1 MSIDTVP
8 RTMNHL
14 EILRNHP
21 VLGELPG
28 ASIQRLLSCA
38 TTRRV
43 RRGTTIFAKGD
54 AGTQLV
60 AVLSGRVK
68 IAISSPEGREAVLNV
83 VHEGEVFGEIALF
96 DGRPRTAAAIAIT
109 DCELMSIDRCHF
121 LPLVRQQPDI
131 AIKLIEILC
140 ARLRR
145 SSEQYE
151 DIMFLNLRARVA
163 KLLLRLAE
171 EAGGPIPRKVLVTQ
185 QEMSQLAG
193 MSRESIN
200 KQLRAWAQVKW
211 VRLERG
217 GVVVL
222 RPEALETIVALPD
235 SVFATVLQGAARC

>member
-1 MSIDTVP
+1 MQSVP
-8 RTMNHL
+8 ITMNHL
-14 EILRNHP
+14 EILGNHP
-21 VLGELPG
+21 ILGELPK
-28 ASIQRLLSCA
+28 ASIERLLSCA
-38 TTRRV
+38 TTRKL
-43 RRGTTIFAKGD
+43 RRGATIFAKGD
-54 AGTQLV
+54 AGTQLI

-68 IAISSPEGREAVLNV
+68 IVVSSPEGREAVLNV

-96 DGRPRTAAAIAIT
+96 DGCPRTASAIALT
-109 DCELMSIDRCHF
+109 DCELLSIDRRHF
-121 LPLVRQQPDI
+121 LPMVREQPDV

-151 DIMFLNLRARVA
+151 DVMFLNLRARVA

-171 EAGGPIPRKVLVTQ
+171 EVGGPLPRKVLVTQ
-185 QEMSQLAG
+185 QEMSQMAG

-200 KQLRAWAQVKW
+200 KQLRSWAQVKW

-222 RPEALETIVALPD
+222 RPEALLSVIQLAD
-235 SVFATVLQGAARC
+235 SAKVVPA

>member
-1 MSIDTVP
+1 MQSVP
-8 RTMNHL
+8 ITMNHL
-14 EILRNHP
+14 EILGNHP
-21 VLGELPG
+21 ILGELPR
-28 ASIQRLLSCA
+28 ASIERLLSCA
-38 TTRRV
+38 TTRKL
-43 RRGTTIFAKGD
+43 RRGATIFAKGD
-54 AGTQLV
+54 AGTQLI

-68 IAISSPEGREAVLNV
+68 IVVSSLEGREAVLNV

-96 DGRPRTAAAIAIT
+96 DGCPRTASAIALT
-109 DCELMSIDRCHF
+109 DCELLSIDRRHF
-121 LPLVRQQPDI
+121 LPMVREQPDV

-151 DIMFLNLRARVA
+151 DVMFLNLRARVA

-171 EAGGPIPRKVLVTQ
+171 EVGGPLPRKVLVTQ
-185 QEMSQLAG
+185 QEMSQMAG

-200 KQLRAWAQVKW
+200 KQLRSWAQVKW

-222 RPEALETIVALPD
+222 RPEALLSIIQLAD
-235 SVFATVLQGAARC
+235 SAKVVPA

>member
-1 MSIDTVP
+1 
-8 RTMNHL
+8 MNHL

-21 VLGELPG
+21 ILGELPS
-28 ASIQRLLSCA
+28 ASIERLLACA
-38 TTRRV
+38 TTRKV
-43 RRGTTIFAKGD
+43 RRGTTVFAKGD
-54 AGTQLV
+54 AGTQLI
-60 AVLSGRVK
+60 AVLSGRIK

-96 DGRPRTAAAIAIT
+96 DGRPRTAAAIAIS
-109 DCELMSIDRCHF
+109 DCELMSIDRRHF
-121 LPLVRQQPDI
+121 LPLVREQPDI
-131 AIKLIEILC
+131 ALKLIEILC
-140 ARLRR
+140 VRLRR

-171 EAGGPIPRKVLVTQ
+171 EAGGPPPRKVLVTQ

-200 KQLRAWAQVKW
+200 KQLRAWAQARW

-222 RPEALETIVALPD
+222 RPEALAMIIELPD
-235 SVFATVLQGAARC
+235 GSNASSLPGAARW

>member
-1 MSIDTVP
+1 MQSVP
-8 RTMNHL
+8 ITMNHL
-14 EILRNHP
+14 EILGNHP
-21 VLGELPG
+21 ILGELPR
-28 ASIQRLLSCA
+28 ASIERLLSCA
-38 TTRRV
+38 TTRKL
-43 RRGTTIFAKGD
+43 RRGATIFAKGD
-54 AGTQLV
+54 AGTQLI

-68 IAISSPEGREAVLNV
+68 IVVSSPEGREAVLNV

-96 DGRPRTAAAIAIT
+96 DGCPRTASAIALT
-109 DCELMSIDRCHF
+109 DCELLSIDRRHF
-121 LPLVRQQPDI
+121 LPMVREQPDV

-151 DIMFLNLRARVA
+151 DVMFLNLRARVA

-171 EAGGPIPRKVLVTQ
+171 EVGGPLPRKVLVTQ
-185 QEMSQLAG
+185 QEMSQMAG

-200 KQLRAWAQVKW
+200 KQLRSWAQVKW

-222 RPEALETIVALPD
+222 RPEALLSVIQLAD
-235 SVFATVLQGAARC
+235 SAKVVPA

>member
-1 MSIDTVP
+1 MQSVQI
-8 RTMNHL
+8 TMNHL
-14 EILRNHP
+14 EILGNHP
-21 VLGELPG
+21 ILGELPR
-28 ASIQRLLSCA
+28 ASIQRLLSRA
-38 TTRRV
+38 TTRKL
-43 RRGTTIFAKGD
+43 RRGATIFAKGD
-54 AGTQLV
+54 AGTQLI

-68 IAISSPEGREAVLNV
+68 IVVSSPEGREAVLNV

-96 DGRPRTAAAIAIT
+96 DGCSRTASAIAVT
-109 DCELMSIDRCHF
+109 DCELLSIDRRHF
-121 LPLVRQQPDI
+121 LPMVREQPDV

-171 EAGGPIPRKVLVTQ
+171 EVGGPLPRKVLVTQ
-185 QEMSQLAG
+185 QEMSQMAG

-200 KQLRAWAQVKW
+200 KQLRAWAQAKW

-222 RPEALETIVALPD
+222 RPEALLSIIQLPD
-235 SVFATVLQGAARC
+235 SANAVPA

>member
-1 MSIDTVP
+1 
-8 RTMNHL
+8 MNHL

-21 VLGELPG
+21 ILGELPS
-28 ASIQRLLSCA
+28 ASIERLLACA
-38 TTRRV
+38 TTRKV
-43 RRGTTIFAKGD
+43 RRGTTVFAKGD
-54 AGTQLV
+54 AGTQLI
-60 AVLSGRVK
+60 AVLSGRIK

-96 DGRPRTAAAIAIT
+96 DGRPRTAAAIAIS
-109 DCELMSIDRCHF
+109 DCELMSIDRRHF
-121 LPLVRQQPDI
+121 LPLVREQPDI
-131 AIKLIEILC
+131 ALKLIEILC

-171 EAGGPIPRKVLVTQ
+171 EAGGSTPRKVLVTQ

-200 KQLRAWAQVKW
+200 KQLRAWAQAKW

-222 RPEALETIVALPD
+222 RPEALETIIELPD
-235 SVFATVLQGAARC
+235 SSNATSLPGSGRW

>member
-1 MSIDTVP
+1 
-8 RTMNHL
+8 MNHL

-28 ASIQRLLSCA
+28 ASIQRLVTCA
-38 TTRRV
+38 TRRRV

-151 DIMFLNLRARVA
+151 DIMFLNLRG
-163 KLLLRLAE
+163 
-171 EAGGPIPRKVLVTQ
+171 AGSETVVTP
-185 QEMSQLAG
+185 G
-193 MSRESIN
+193 RGSR
-200 KQLRAWAQVKW
+200 W
-211 VRLERG
+211 
-217 GVVVL
+217 
-222 RPEALETIVALPD
+222 PD
-235 SVFATVLQGAARC
+235 TAQGAGDATGNEPTGGYVTREHQQAVARLGASQMGAIGTRRRGRAETRGPRNDRGTPR

>member
-1 MSIDTVP
+1 MQSVP
-8 RTMNHL
+8 ITMNHL
-14 EILRNHP
+14 EILGNHP
-21 VLGELPG
+21 ILGELPR
-28 ASIQRLLSCA
+28 ASIERLLSCA
-38 TTRRV
+38 TTRKL
-43 RRGTTIFAKGD
+43 RRGATIFAKGD
-54 AGTQLV
+54 AGTQLI

-68 IAISSPEGREAVLNV
+68 IVVSSPEGREAVLNV

-96 DGRPRTAAAIAIT
+96 DGCPRTASAIALT
-109 DCELMSIDRCHF
+109 DCELLSIDRRHF
-121 LPLVRQQPDI
+121 LPMVREQPDV

-171 EAGGPIPRKVLVTQ
+171 EVGGPLPRKVLVTQ
-185 QEMSQLAG
+185 QEMSQMAG

-200 KQLRAWAQVKW
+200 KQLRSWAQVKW

-222 RPEALETIVALPD
+222 RPEALLSVIQLAD
-235 SVFATVLQGAARC
+235 SAKVVPA

>member
-1 MSIDTVP
+1 
-8 RTMNHL
+8 MNHL
-14 EILRNHP
+14 EILRQHP
-21 VLGELPG
+21 VLGELPR
-28 ASIQRLLSCA
+28 ASIQRLLACA
-38 TTRRV
+38 SRRTV
-43 RRGTTIFAKGD
+43 RRGTTVFAKGD
-54 AGTQLV
+54 AGTQLI
-60 AVLSGRVK
+60 AVLSGRIK
-68 IAISSPEGREAVLNV
+68 IAVSSPEGREAVLNV

-96 DGRPRTAAAIAIT
+96 DGRPRTAAAIAVT
-109 DCELMSIDRCHF
+109 DCELMSIDRRHF
-121 LPLVRQQPDI
+121 LPLVREQPDI

-171 EAGGPIPRKVLVTQ
+171 EAGGPPPRKVLVTQ

-200 KQLRAWAQVKW
+200 KQLRAWAQAKW

-222 RPEALETIVALPD
+222 RPEALETIVQLPD
-235 SVFATVLQGAARC
+235 NSNGPLLQGAARW

>member
-1 MSIDTVP
+1 
-8 RTMNHL
+8 MNHL

-21 VLGELPG
+21 ILGELPN
-28 ASIQRLLSCA
+28 ASIERLLSCA
-38 TTRRV
+38 TTRKV

-54 AGTQLV
+54 AGTQLI
-60 AVLSGRVK
+60 AILSGRIK

-109 DCELMSIDRCHF
+109 DCELMSIDRRHF
-121 LPLVRQQPDI
+121 LPLVREQPDI
-131 AIKLIEILC
+131 ALKLIEILC
-140 ARLRR
+140 VRLRR

-171 EAGGPIPRKVLVTQ
+171 EAGGPPPRKVLVTQ

-200 KQLRAWAQVKW
+200 KQLRAWAQARW

-222 RPEALETIVALPD
+222 RPEALAMIIELPD
-235 SVFATVLQGAARC
+235 GSNASSLPGAARW

>member
-1 MSIDTVP
+1 
-8 RTMNHL
+8 
-14 EILRNHP
+14 
-21 VLGELPG
+21 
-28 ASIQRLLSCA
+28 
-38 TTRRV
+38 V
-43 RRGTTIFAKGD
+43 RRGTTVFAKGD
-54 AGTQLV
+54 AGTQLI
-60 AVLSGRVK
+60 AVLSGRIK
-68 IAISSPEGREAVLNV
+68 IAVSSPEGREAVLNV

-96 DGRPRTAAAIAIT
+96 DGRPRTAAAIAVT
-109 DCELMSIDRCHF
+109 DCELMSIDRRHF
-121 LPLVRQQPDI
+121 LPLVREQPDI

-171 EAGGPIPRKVLVTQ
+171 EAGGPPPRKVLVTQ

-200 KQLRAWAQVKW
+200 KQLRAWAQAKW

-222 RPEALETIVALPD
+222 RPEALETIVQLPD
-235 SVFATVLQGAARC
+235 NSNSPSLQGAARW

>member
-1 MSIDTVP
+1 MQSVP
-8 RTMNHL
+8 ITMNHL
-14 EILRNHP
+14 EILGNHP
-21 VLGELPG
+21 ILGELPR
-28 ASIQRLLSCA
+28 ASIQRLLSRA
-38 TTRRV
+38 TTRKL
-43 RRGTTIFAKGD
+43 RRGATIFAKGD
-54 AGTQLV
+54 AGTQLI

-68 IAISSPEGREAVLNV
+68 IVVSSPEGREAVLNV

-96 DGRPRTAAAIAIT
+96 DGCPRTASAIAVT
-109 DCELMSIDRCHF
+109 DCELLSIDRRHF
-121 LPLVRQQPDI
+121 LPMVREQPDV

-171 EAGGPIPRKVLVTQ
+171 EVGGPLPRKVLVTQ
-185 QEMSQLAG
+185 QEMSQMAG

-200 KQLRAWAQVKW
+200 KQLRAWAQAKW

-222 RPEALETIVALPD
+222 RPEALLSIIQLSD
-235 SVFATVLQGAARC
+235 SAKAVPA

>member
-1 MSIDTVP
+1 MQSVP
-8 RTMNHL
+8 ITMNHL
-14 EILRNHP
+14 EILGNHP
-21 VLGELPG
+21 ILGELPT

-38 TTRRV
+38 TTRKL
-43 RRGTTIFAKGD
+43 RRGATIFAKGD
-54 AGTQLV
+54 AGTQLI

-68 IAISSPEGREAVLNV
+68 IVVSSPEGREAVLNV

-96 DGRPRTAAAIAIT
+96 DGCPRTASAIALT
-109 DCELMSIDRCHF
+109 DCELLSIDRRHF
-121 LPLVRQQPDI
+121 LPLVREQPDV

-163 KLLLRLAE
+163 KLLLRLAD
-171 EAGGPIPRKVLVTQ
+171 EAGGPPPRKVLVTQ
-185 QEMSQLAG
+185 QEMSHMAG

-200 KQLRAWAQVKW
+200 KQLRAWEQAKW

-222 RPEALETIVALPD
+222 RPDALLSIIQLPD
-235 SVFATVLQGAARC
+235 SARAVPA

>member
-1 MSIDTVP
+1 MTM
-8 RTMNHL
+8 TMNHL

-21 VLGELPG
+21 ILGELPTPT
-28 ASIQRLLSCA
+28 IHRLLSCA
-38 TTRRV
+38 TTRKV
-43 RRGTTIFAKGD
+43 RRGTTVFAKGD
-54 AGTQLV
+54 AGTQLI

-68 IAISSPEGREAVLNV
+68 IVVSSPDGREAVLNV

-96 DGRPRTAAAIAIT
+96 DGCPRTAAAIAIS
-109 DCELMSIDRCHF
+109 DSELLSIDRKHF
-121 LPLVRQQPDI
+121 LPLVREQPDI
-131 AIKLIEILC
+131 AVRLIEILC

-171 EAGGPIPRKVLVTQ
+171 EVKGPLPRRVVVTQ
-185 QEMSQLAG
+185 QEMSQMAG

-200 KQLRAWAQVKW
+200 KQLRAWAQARW

-217 GVVVL
+217 GVLVL
-222 RPEALETIVALPD
+222 RPEALADIVDGKPD
-235 SVFATVLQGAARC
+235 

>member
-1 MSIDTVP
+1 
-8 RTMNHL
+8 MNHF

-21 VLGELPG
+21 VLGELPR
-28 ASIQRLLSCA
+28 ASIQRLLACA
-38 TTRRV
+38 SRRKV
-43 RRGTTIFAKGD
+43 RRGTTVFAKGD
-54 AGTQLV
+54 AGTQLI
-60 AVLSGRVK
+60 AILSGRIK

-83 VHEGEVFGEIALF
+83 VHEGELFGEIALF

-109 DCELMSIDRCHF
+109 DCELMSIDRRHF
-121 LPLVRQQPDI
+121 LPLVREQPDI

-171 EAGGPIPRKVLVTQ
+171 EAGGPLPRKVLVTQ

-200 KQLRAWAQVKW
+200 KQLRSWAQAKW

-222 RPEALETIVALPD
+222 RPEALETIVQLPD
-235 SVFATVLQGAARC
+235 SSTSPSLQGAARW

>member
-1 MSIDTVP
+1 MQSVQI
-8 RTMNHL
+8 TMNHL
-14 EILRNHP
+14 EILGNHP
-21 VLGELPG
+21 ILGELPR
-28 ASIQRLLSCA
+28 ASIQRLLSRA
-38 TTRRV
+38 TTRKL
-43 RRGTTIFAKGD
+43 RRGATIFAKGD
-54 AGTQLV
+54 AGTQLI

-68 IAISSPEGREAVLNV
+68 IVVSSPEGREAVLNV

-96 DGRPRTAAAIAIT
+96 DGCSRTASAIAVT
-109 DCELMSIDRCHF
+109 DCELLSIDRRHF
-121 LPLVRQQPDI
+121 LPMVREQPDV

-171 EAGGPIPRKVLVTQ
+171 EVGGPLPRKVLVTQ
-185 QEMSQLAG
+185 QEMSQMAG

-200 KQLRAWAQVKW
+200 KQLRAWAHAKW

-222 RPEALETIVALPD
+222 RPEALLSIIQLPD
-235 SVFATVLQGAARC
+235 SANAVPA

>member
-1 MSIDTVP
+1 
-8 RTMNHL
+8 MNHL
-14 EILRNHP
+14 EILGNHP
-21 VLGELPG
+21 ILGELPR
-28 ASIQRLLSCA
+28 ASIQRLLSRA
-38 TTRRV
+38 TTRKL
-43 RRGTTIFAKGD
+43 RRGATIFAKGD
-54 AGTQLV
+54 AGTQLI

-68 IAISSPEGREAVLNV
+68 IVVSSPEGREAVLNV

-96 DGRPRTAAAIAIT
+96 DGCSRTASAIAVT
-109 DCELMSIDRCHF
+109 DCELLSIDRRHF
-121 LPLVRQQPDI
+121 LPMVREQPDV

-171 EAGGPIPRKVLVTQ
+171 EVGGPLPRKVLVTQ
-185 QEMSQLAG
+185 QEMSQMAG
-193 MSRESIN
+193 LSRESIN
-200 KQLRAWAQVKW
+200 KQLRAWAQAKW

-222 RPEALETIVALPD
+222 RPEALLSIIQLPD
-235 SVFATVLQGAARC
+235 SANAVPA

>member
-1 MSIDTVP
+1 
-8 RTMNHL
+8 
-14 EILRNHP
+14 
-21 VLGELPG
+21 
-28 ASIQRLLSCA
+28 
-38 TTRRV
+38 
-43 RRGTTIFAKGD
+43 
-54 AGTQLV
+54 
-60 AVLSGRVK
+60 
-68 IAISSPEGREAVLNV
+68 
-83 VHEGEVFGEIALF
+83 
-96 DGRPRTAAAIAIT
+96 
-109 DCELMSIDRCHF
+109 
-121 LPLVRQQPDI
+121 LPLVREQPDI

-171 EAGGPIPRKVLVTQ
+171 EAGGATPRKVLVTQ

-200 KQLRAWAQVKW
+200 KQLRSWAHAKW

-222 RPEALETIVALPD
+222 RPEALATIVQLPET
-235 SVFATVLQGAARC
+235 SNGPSPQGAGRW